1 MVLSSVYAIFYSL
14 TFFFRKTRKNKN
26 KIFFLYLLSFSPKIF
41 LKPLCCS
48 YLRAE
53 LATTHIYIIVAFILA
68 CIAVIYMFL
77 LLKKRKKLK
86 NKKIYRFY
94 LQFLVLKNELKQK
107 NFFYSIFFFFYYKFK
122 KNSYIFNFI
131 YKIKLKLIKIIDKIN
146 FFFKK

>member
-26 KIFFLYLLSFSPKIF
+26 KIFFLYFLCFSPKIF

-48 YLRAE
+48 YLRHE
-53 LATTHIYIIVAFILA
+53 LAIIHAYTIVIFILA
-68 CIAVIYMFL
+68 CIGAIYMFL
-77 LLKKRKKLK
+77 LLKKRKKEK

-94 LQFLVLKNELKQK
+94 LQFLIFKNELKQK
-107 NFFYSIFFFFYYKFK
+107 NFIYSIFFFFYYKFK
-122 KNSYIFNFI
+122 KNSYIFTLFF
-131 YKIKLKLIKIIDKIN
+131 KLKLKFIKIVDKIN